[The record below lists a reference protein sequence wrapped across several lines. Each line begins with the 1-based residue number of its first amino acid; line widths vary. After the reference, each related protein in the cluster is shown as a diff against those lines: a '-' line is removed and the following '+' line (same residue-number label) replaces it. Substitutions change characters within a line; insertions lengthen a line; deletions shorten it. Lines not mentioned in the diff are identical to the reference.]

1 APIGHSIADTQIGSE
16 HGITNVAHLR
26 DLVIKG
32 PYNPTGVSETE
43 VRRRIF
49 HCRPT
54 APEEEKP
61 CAQRIIAML
70 GGAAYRRALDRN
82 DLADLMAFYDAGA
95 AEGGFENGVRT
106 ALEAI
111 LASPHFIFRLERVPE
126 NVKSGDIYRLADV
139 DLASRLSFFL
149 WGRPP

>member
-1 APIGHSIADTQIGSE
+1 
-16 HGITNVAHLR
+16 
-26 DLVIKG
+26 
-32 PYNPTGVSETE
+32 
-43 VRRRIF
+43 
-49 HCRPT
+49 
-54 APEEEKP
+54 
-61 CAQRIIAML
+61 ML

-149 WGRPP
+149 WGRPPDDALLALAREGRLSDPAVLEAEARRMLADPRAEALATRFAAQWL